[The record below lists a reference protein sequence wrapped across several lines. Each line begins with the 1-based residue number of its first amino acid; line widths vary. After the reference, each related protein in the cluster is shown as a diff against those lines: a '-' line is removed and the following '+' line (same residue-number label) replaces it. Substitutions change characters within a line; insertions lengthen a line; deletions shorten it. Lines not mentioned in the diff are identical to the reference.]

1 MNRYLWLFL
10 SLFALAGYTQP
21 GHAHSR
27 AAPAHTAQAAQAK
40 SPSTRAKRS
49 WAAPAHTTQAAQLAG
64 AGPAAEPGPHA
75 PAATVPERRPVISY
89 STSEAAVQ
97 LEHDYQG
104 CMQPDVAQTLT
115 LRFRHGYTA
124 GVMRVAFYA
133 HDGLELYNAK
143 ALRSLPLDA
152 AQPLSMPIRLT
163 APSAGQY
170 YLSIFATVELPDGE
184 VAHRIFGLDLH
195 AGDESEIADQARRAS
210 KTRRVRETPG
220 SERSTSSFRA

>member
-10 SLFALAGYTQP
+10 SLFALAGYAQP
-21 GHAHSR
+21 GHAN
-27 AAPAHTAQAAQAK
+27 PAN
-40 SPSTRAKRS
+40 
-49 WAAPAHTTQAAQLAG
+49 
-64 AGPAAEPGPHA
+64 
-75 PAATVPERRPVISY
+75 
-89 STSEAAVQ
+89 AAVQ
-97 LEHDYQG
+97 LEHDYEG
-104 CMQPDVAQTLT
+104 RMPPDVAQTLT

-133 HDGLELYNAK
+133 HDGLELYNAE

-152 AQPLSMPIRLT
+152 AQPLSVPIQLT

-195 AGDESEIADQARRAS
+195 AGDESEMVSQARRAS
-210 KTRRVRETPG
+210 KIQRVQETPSG
-220 SERSTSSFRA
+220 ELIIVMQAEETISSP

>member
-10 SLFALAGYTQP
+10 SLFALASYAQP

-27 AAPAHTAQAAQAK
+27 AAPAHTL
-40 SPSTRAKRS
+40 
-49 WAAPAHTTQAAQLAG
+49 PATQMVG
-64 AGPAAEPGPHA
+64 AGQA

-89 STSEAAVQ
+89 STSEATVQ
-97 LEHDYQG
+97 LEHEYKG
-104 CMQPDVAQTLT
+104 RMQPDVAQVLT

-133 HDGLELYNAK
+133 HDGLELYNAE
-143 ALRSLPLDA
+143 ALHSLPLDA
-152 AQPLSMPIRLT
+152 AQPLSLPIQLT

-170 YLSIFATVELPDGE
+170 YLSIFVTVELPDGE

-210 KTRRVRETPG
+210 KTRRARETPSG
-220 SERSTSSFRA
+220 ELITVMPAQETIASP